1 MKKHIK
7 FVAEKIWAMRGLL
20 TVFCM
25 IAVLY
30 GASFVSHADEKG
42 RITASN
48 VNVRETASTSA
59 TAVATLTTDDL
70 VDVLAETTGTDN
82 MKWYKI
88 TTASG
93 VTGYVR
99 SDFVTKATVTV
110 DVTATDA
117 KTVYIAGN
125 SANIRQDASTSS
137 ARVATAQGG
146 SKVTIT
152 GEATGSDGNKWYQI
166 SFDANGTT
174 LTGFIRSDLV
184 TTEAP
189 TQDPEVTVIEGGE
202 GNEPEGESTDV
213 PSEEPSEVPSEP
225 EDTQIP
231 VASNTNVLTIM
242 EPVSVVEILP
252 VGFEQTELL
261 LDEEVF
267 TVWGRD
273 NFYIMYASVN
283 GGEPQYYLYDT
294 ENKSYISYTGLLT
307 EEDVAV
313 PEEEEGLNY
322 KLIAVICIVVIA
334 VLVIVIGILGFKLA
348 NAGYRGEDDEDDYD
362 EDYDDEEDGDVY
374 VDDDDEDD
382 FIDLSDDEEVE
393 VGGTTGH
400 VTTQI
405 TPEEPVYESPV
416 EESVVYEG
424 INQEVPVTEAPVY
437 ETGHIT
443 DEMDAYT
450 TMNPEEATAYE
461 SIAYEAQAEAPV
473 VYENPVYVVPT
484 DAVALEENAES
495 SYDEEE
501 PIVEEDSFEEAFE
514 EEEYE
519 ETRKK
524 RKEKK
529 AKKEKKKLSQ
539 RFLDYFTVEV
549 EDDEDEDDDIYDEDD
564 ENDDMVDVE
573 QESKSKSSKYVDD
586 DDDDDLNFIDL

>member
-7 FVAEKIWAMRGLL
+7 FVAERIWALRGLL

-30 GASFVSHADEKG
+30 GVSFVSHADEKG

-48 VNVRETASTSA
+48 VNVRESASTTA
-59 TAVATLTTDDL
+59 TAVATLSTDDL

-88 TTASG
+88 TTESG

-202 GNEPEGESTDV
+202 GNEPEGGTEEI
-213 PSEEPSEVPSEP
+213 PSEEPGQVPSES

-231 VASNTNVLTIM
+231 VASDTNVLTIM
-242 EPVSVVEILP
+242 EPASVVEILP

-261 LDEEVF
+261 LNEEVF

-313 PEEEEGLNY
+313 PEAEEGLNY
-322 KLIAVICIVVIA
+322 KLIAIICIAVIA

-348 NAGYRGEDDEDDYD
+348 NAGYRDDEDDDYEDEDDYD
-362 EDYDDEEDGDVY
+362 DEDEVY
-374 VDDDDEDD
+374 VDDEDED
-382 FIDLSDDEEVE
+382 FIDLSDDEEVTVE
-393 VGGTTGH
+393 GATGNIA
-400 VTTQI
+400 TQI
-405 TPEEPVYESPV
+405 VPEEVSYEFSEAESRNYMDVNPEVSAAENMVYEVQMETPEVYE
-416 EESVVYEG
+416 EQVY
-424 INQEVPVTEAPVY
+424 T
-437 ETGHIT
+437 
-443 DEMDAYT
+443 
-450 TMNPEEATAYE
+450 
-461 SIAYEAQAEAPV
+461 
-473 VYENPVYVVPT
+473 VPT
-484 DAVALEENAES
+484 DEGSLDEAAES
-495 SYDEEE
+495 SYEPEES
-501 PIVEEDSFEEAFE
+501 VLEEDSFEEAFE

-519 ETRKK
+519 EPNKK

-529 AKKEKKKLSQ
+529 TKKEKKKLSQ

-549 EDDEDEDDDIYDEDD
+549 DEEDDDIYEDDDD
-564 ENDDMVDVE
+564 ENDAPVDIE
-573 QESKSKSSKYVDD
+573 PEINTQSSKYIDE

>member
-7 FVAEKIWAMRGLL
+7 FVAERIWALRGLL

-30 GASFVSHADEKG
+30 GVSFVSHADEKG

-48 VNVRETASTSA
+48 VNVRESASTTA
-59 TAVATLTTDDL
+59 TAVATLSTDDL

-88 TTASG
+88 TTESG
-93 VTGYVR
+93 ITGYVR

-202 GNEPEGESTDV
+202 GNEPEGGTEEI
-213 PSEEPSEVPSEP
+213 PSAEPSEVPSEP

-231 VASNTNVLTIM
+231 VASDTNVLTIM
-242 EPVSVVEILP
+242 EPASVVEILP

-261 LDEEVF
+261 LNEEVF

-294 ENKSYISYTGLLT
+294 ENKSYVSYTGLLT

-313 PEEEEGLNY
+313 PEAEEGLNY
-322 KLIAVICIVVIA
+322 KLIAIICIAVIA

-348 NAGYRGEDDEDDYD
+348 NAGYRDDEDDDYED
-362 EDYDDEEDGDVY
+362 DYDDEDEVY
-374 VDDDDEDD
+374 VDDEDDD
-382 FIDLSDDEEVE
+382 FIDLSDDEDVTVE
-393 VGGTTGH
+393 GAAGNIA
-400 VTTQI
+400 TQI
-405 TPEEPVYESPV
+405 VPEEVPYEFSEAESQNYMDVNPEVPATENMVYEVQMETPEVYE
-416 EESVVYEG
+416 EQVYAIPTDEG
-424 INQEVPVTEAPVY
+424 ILDEA
-437 ETGHIT
+437 
-443 DEMDAYT
+443 
-450 TMNPEEATAYE
+450 
-461 SIAYEAQAEAPV
+461 
-473 VYENPVYVVPT
+473 
-484 DAVALEENAES
+484 AES
-495 SYDEEE
+495 SYQPEES
-501 PIVEEDSFEEAFE
+501 VLEEDSFK

-519 ETRKK
+519 EPNKK

-529 AKKEKKKLSQ
+529 TKKKKLSQ

-549 EDDEDEDDDIYDEDD
+549 DEEDDDIYEDEDDDDYD
-564 ENDDMVDVE
+564 ENDDSVDVE
-573 QESKSKSSKYVDD
+573 PEINTQSSKYIDE

>member
-7 FVAEKIWAMRGLL
+7 FVAERIWALRGLL

-30 GASFVSHADEKG
+30 GVSFVSHADEKG

-48 VNVRETASTSA
+48 VNVRESASTTA
-59 TAVATLTTDDL
+59 TAVATLSTDDL

-88 TTASG
+88 TTESG

-202 GNEPEGESTDV
+202 GNEPEGGTEEIPSEKPGQV
-213 PSEEPSEVPSEP
+213 PSES

-231 VASNTNVLTIM
+231 VASDTNVLTIM
-242 EPVSVVEILP
+242 EPASVVEILP

-261 LDEEVF
+261 LNEEVF

-313 PEEEEGLNY
+313 PEAEEGLNY
-322 KLIAVICIVVIA
+322 KLIAIICIAVIA

-348 NAGYRGEDDEDDYD
+348 NAGYRDDEDDDYEDEDDYD
-362 EDYDDEEDGDVY
+362 DEDEVY
-374 VDDDDEDD
+374 VDDEDED
-382 FIDLSDDEEVE
+382 FIDLSDDEEVTVE
-393 VGGTTGH
+393 GATGNIA
-400 VTTQI
+400 TQI
-405 TPEEPVYESPV
+405 VPEEVSYEFSEAESRNYMDVNPEVSAAENMVYEVQMETPEVYE
-416 EESVVYEG
+416 EQVY
-424 INQEVPVTEAPVY
+424 A
-437 ETGHIT
+437 
-443 DEMDAYT
+443 
-450 TMNPEEATAYE
+450 
-461 SIAYEAQAEAPV
+461 
-473 VYENPVYVVPT
+473 VPT
-484 DAVALEENAES
+484 DEGSLDEAAES
-495 SYDEEE
+495 SYEPEES
-501 PIVEEDSFEEAFE
+501 VLEEDSFEEAFE

-519 ETRKK
+519 EPNKK

-529 AKKEKKKLSQ
+529 TKKEKKKLSQ

-549 EDDEDEDDDIYDEDD
+549 DEEDDDIYEDDDD
-564 ENDDMVDVE
+564 ENDDPVDIE
-573 QESKSKSSKYVDD
+573 PEINTQSSKYIDE

>member
-7 FVAEKIWAMRGLL
+7 FVAERIWALRGLL

-30 GASFVSHADEKG
+30 GVSFVSHADEKG

-48 VNVRETASTSA
+48 VNVRESASTTA
-59 TAVATLTTDDL
+59 TAVATLSTDDL

-88 TTASG
+88 TTESG

-202 GNEPEGESTDV
+202 GNEPEGGTEEI
-213 PSEEPSEVPSEP
+213 PSEEPGQVPSES

-231 VASNTNVLTIM
+231 VASDTNVLTIM
-242 EPVSVVEILP
+242 EPASVVEILP

-261 LDEEVF
+261 LNEEVF

-313 PEEEEGLNY
+313 PEVEEGLNY
-322 KLIAVICIVVIA
+322 KLIAIICIAVIA

-348 NAGYRGEDDEDDYD
+348 NAGYRDDEDDDYEDEDDYD
-362 EDYDDEEDGDVY
+362 DEDEVY
-374 VDDDDEDD
+374 VDDEDED
-382 FIDLSDDEEVE
+382 FIDLSDDEEVTVE
-393 VGGTTGH
+393 GATGNIA
-400 VTTQI
+400 TQI
-405 TPEEPVYESPV
+405 VPEEVSYEFSEAESRNYMDVNPEVSAAENMVYEVQMETPEVYE
-416 EESVVYEG
+416 EQVY
-424 INQEVPVTEAPVY
+424 T
-437 ETGHIT
+437 
-443 DEMDAYT
+443 
-450 TMNPEEATAYE
+450 
-461 SIAYEAQAEAPV
+461 
-473 VYENPVYVVPT
+473 VPT
-484 DAVALEENAES
+484 DEGSLDEAAES
-495 SYDEEE
+495 SYEPEES
-501 PIVEEDSFEEAFE
+501 VLEEDSFEEAFE

-519 ETRKK
+519 EPNKK

-529 AKKEKKKLSQ
+529 TKKEKKKLSQ

-549 EDDEDEDDDIYDEDD
+549 DEEDDDIYEDDDD
-564 ENDDMVDVE
+564 ENDDPVDIE
-573 QESKSKSSKYVDD
+573 PEINTQSSKYIDE

>member
-7 FVAEKIWAMRGLL
+7 FVAERIWALRGLL

-30 GASFVSHADEKG
+30 GVSFVSHADEKG

-48 VNVRETASTSA
+48 VNVRESASTTA
-59 TAVATLTTDDL
+59 TAVATLSTDDL

-88 TTASG
+88 TTESG

-202 GNEPEGESTDV
+202 GNEPEGGTEEI
-213 PSEEPSEVPSEP
+213 PSEEPGQVPSES

-231 VASNTNVLTIM
+231 VASDTNVLTIM
-242 EPVSVVEILP
+242 EPASVVEILP

-261 LDEEVF
+261 LNEEVF

-313 PEEEEGLNY
+313 PEAEEGLNY
-322 KLIAVICIVVIA
+322 KLIAIICIAVIA

-348 NAGYRGEDDEDDYD
+348 NAGYRDDEDDDYEDEDDYD
-362 EDYDDEEDGDVY
+362 DEDEVY
-374 VDDDDEDD
+374 VDDEDED
-382 FIDLSDDEEVE
+382 FIDLSDDEEVTVE
-393 VGGTTGH
+393 GATGNIA
-400 VTTQI
+400 TQI
-405 TPEEPVYESPV
+405 VPEEVSYEFSEAESRNYMDVNPEVSAAENMVYEVQMETPEVYE
-416 EESVVYEG
+416 EQVY
-424 INQEVPVTEAPVY
+424 T
-437 ETGHIT
+437 
-443 DEMDAYT
+443 
-450 TMNPEEATAYE
+450 
-461 SIAYEAQAEAPV
+461 
-473 VYENPVYVVPT
+473 VPT
-484 DAVALEENAES
+484 DEGSLDEAAES
-495 SYDEEE
+495 SYEPEES
-501 PIVEEDSFEEAFE
+501 VLEEDSFEEAFEEAFE

-519 ETRKK
+519 EPNKK

-529 AKKEKKKLSQ
+529 TKKEKKKLSQ

-549 EDDEDEDDDIYDEDD
+549 DEEDDDIYEDDDD
-564 ENDDMVDVE
+564 ENDDPVDIE
-573 QESKSKSSKYVDD
+573 PEINTQSSKYIDE

>member
-7 FVAEKIWAMRGLL
+7 FVAERIWALRGLL

-30 GASFVSHADEKG
+30 GVSFVSHADEKG

-48 VNVRETASTSA
+48 VNVRESASTTA
-59 TAVATLTTDDL
+59 TAVATLSTDDL

-88 TTASG
+88 TTESG

-202 GNEPEGESTDV
+202 GNEPEGGTEEI
-213 PSEEPSEVPSEP
+213 PSEEPGQVPSES

-231 VASNTNVLTIM
+231 VASDTNVLTIM
-242 EPVSVVEILP
+242 EPASVVEILP

-261 LDEEVF
+261 LNEEVF

-313 PEEEEGLNY
+313 PEAEEGLNY
-322 KLIAVICIVVIA
+322 KLIAIICIAVIA

-348 NAGYRGEDDEDDYD
+348 NAGYRDDEDDDYEDEDDYD
-362 EDYDDEEDGDVY
+362 DEDEVY
-374 VDDDDEDD
+374 VDDEDED
-382 FIDLSDDEEVE
+382 FIDLSDDEEVTVE
-393 VGGTTGH
+393 GATGNIA
-400 VTTQI
+400 TQI
-405 TPEEPVYESPV
+405 VPEEVSYEFSEAESRNYMDVNPEVSAAENMVYEVQMETPEVYE
-416 EESVVYEG
+416 EQVY
-424 INQEVPVTEAPVY
+424 T
-437 ETGHIT
+437 
-443 DEMDAYT
+443 
-450 TMNPEEATAYE
+450 
-461 SIAYEAQAEAPV
+461 
-473 VYENPVYVVPT
+473 VPT
-484 DAVALEENAES
+484 DEVSLDEAAES
-495 SYDEEE
+495 SYEPEES
-501 PIVEEDSFEEAFE
+501 VLEEDSFEEAFE

-519 ETRKK
+519 EPNKK

-529 AKKEKKKLSQ
+529 TKKEKKKLSQ

-549 EDDEDEDDDIYDEDD
+549 DEEDDDIYEDDDD
-564 ENDDMVDVE
+564 ENDDPVDIE
-573 QESKSKSSKYVDD
+573 PEINTQSSKYIDE

>member
-7 FVAEKIWAMRGLL
+7 FVAERIWALRGLL

-30 GASFVSHADEKG
+30 GVSFVSHADEKG

-48 VNVRETASTSA
+48 VNVRESASTTA
-59 TAVATLTTDDL
+59 TAVATLSTDDL

-88 TTASG
+88 TTESG
-93 VTGYVR
+93 ITGYVR

-202 GNEPEGESTDV
+202 GNEPEGGTEEI
-213 PSEEPSEVPSEP
+213 PSAEPSEVPSEP

-231 VASNTNVLTIM
+231 VASDTNVLTIM
-242 EPVSVVEILP
+242 EPASVVEILP

-261 LDEEVF
+261 LNEEVF

-294 ENKSYISYTGLLT
+294 ENKSYVSYTGLLT

-313 PEEEEGLNY
+313 PEAEEGLNY
-322 KLIAVICIVVIA
+322 KLIAIICIAVIA

-348 NAGYRGEDDEDDYD
+348 NAGYRDDEDDDYED
-362 EDYDDEEDGDVY
+362 DYDDEDEVY
-374 VDDDDEDD
+374 VDDEDDD
-382 FIDLSDDEEVE
+382 FIDLSDDEDVTVE
-393 VGGTTGH
+393 GAAGNIA
-400 VTTQI
+400 TQI
-405 TPEEPVYESPV
+405 VPEEVPYEFSEAESQNYMDVNPEVPATENMVYEVQMETPEVYE
-416 EESVVYEG
+416 EQVYAIPTDEG
-424 INQEVPVTEAPVY
+424 ILDEA
-437 ETGHIT
+437 
-443 DEMDAYT
+443 
-450 TMNPEEATAYE
+450 
-461 SIAYEAQAEAPV
+461 
-473 VYENPVYVVPT
+473 
-484 DAVALEENAES
+484 AES
-495 SYDEEE
+495 SYQPEES
-501 PIVEEDSFEEAFE
+501 VLEEDSFE

-519 ETRKK
+519 EPNKK

-529 AKKEKKKLSQ
+529 TKKKKLSQ

-549 EDDEDEDDDIYDEDD
+549 DEEDDDIYEDEDDDDYD
-564 ENDDMVDVE
+564 ENDDSVDVE
-573 QESKSKSSKYVDD
+573 PEINTQSSKYIDE

>member
-7 FVAEKIWAMRGLL
+7 FVAERIWALRGLL

-30 GASFVSHADEKG
+30 GVSFVSHADEKG

-48 VNVRETASTSA
+48 VNVRESASTTA
-59 TAVATLTTDDL
+59 TAVATLSTDDL

-88 TTASG
+88 TTESG

-202 GNEPEGESTDV
+202 GNEPEGGTEEI
-213 PSEEPSEVPSEP
+213 PSEEPGQVPSES

-231 VASNTNVLTIM
+231 VASDTNVLTIM
-242 EPVSVVEILP
+242 EPASVVEILP

-261 LDEEVF
+261 LNEEVF

-313 PEEEEGLNY
+313 PEAEEGLNY
-322 KLIAVICIVVIA
+322 KLIAIICIAVIA

-348 NAGYRGEDDEDDYD
+348 NAGYRDDEDDDYEDEDDYD
-362 EDYDDEEDGDVY
+362 DEDEVY
-374 VDDDDEDD
+374 VDDEDED
-382 FIDLSDDEEVE
+382 FIDLSDDEEVTVE
-393 VGGTTGH
+393 GATGNIA
-400 VTTQI
+400 TQI
-405 TPEEPVYESPV
+405 VPEEVSYEFSEAESRNYMDVNPEVSAAENMVYEVQMETPEVYE
-416 EESVVYEG
+416 EQVY
-424 INQEVPVTEAPVY
+424 T
-437 ETGHIT
+437 
-443 DEMDAYT
+443 
-450 TMNPEEATAYE
+450 
-461 SIAYEAQAEAPV
+461 
-473 VYENPVYVVPT
+473 VPT
-484 DAVALEENAES
+484 DEGSLDEAAES
-495 SYDEEE
+495 SYEPEES
-501 PIVEEDSFEEAFE
+501 VLEEDSFEEAFE

-519 ETRKK
+519 EPNKK

-529 AKKEKKKLSQ
+529 TKKEKKKLSQ

-549 EDDEDEDDDIYDEDD
+549 DEEDEDIYEDDDD
-564 ENDDMVDVE
+564 ENDDPVDIE
-573 QESKSKSSKYVDD
+573 PEINTQSSRYIDE

>member
-7 FVAEKIWAMRGLL
+7 FVAERIWALRGLL

-30 GASFVSHADEKG
+30 GVSFVSHADEKG

-48 VNVRETASTSA
+48 VNVRESASTTA
-59 TAVATLTTDDL
+59 TAVATLSTDDL

-88 TTASG
+88 TTESG

-202 GNEPEGESTDV
+202 GNEPEGGTEEI
-213 PSEEPSEVPSEP
+213 PSEEPGQVPSES

-231 VASNTNVLTIM
+231 VASDTNVLTIM
-242 EPVSVVEILP
+242 EPASVVEILP

-261 LDEEVF
+261 LNEEVF

-313 PEEEEGLNY
+313 PEAEEGLNY
-322 KLIAVICIVVIA
+322 KLIAIICIAVIA

-348 NAGYRGEDDEDDYD
+348 NAGYRDDEDDDYEDEDDYD
-362 EDYDDEEDGDVY
+362 DEDEVY
-374 VDDDDEDD
+374 VDDEDED
-382 FIDLSDDEEVE
+382 FIDLSDDEEVTVE
-393 VGGTTGH
+393 GATGNIA
-400 VTTQI
+400 TQI
-405 TPEEPVYESPV
+405 VPEEVSYEFSEAESRNYMDVNAEVSAAENMVYEVQMETPEVYE
-416 EESVVYEG
+416 EQVY
-424 INQEVPVTEAPVY
+424 T
-437 ETGHIT
+437 
-443 DEMDAYT
+443 
-450 TMNPEEATAYE
+450 
-461 SIAYEAQAEAPV
+461 
-473 VYENPVYVVPT
+473 VPT
-484 DAVALEENAES
+484 DEGSLDEAAES
-495 SYDEEE
+495 SYEPEES
-501 PIVEEDSFEEAFE
+501 VLEEDSFEEAFE

-519 ETRKK
+519 EPNKK

-529 AKKEKKKLSQ
+529 TKKEKKKLSQ

-549 EDDEDEDDDIYDEDD
+549 DEEDDDIYEDDDD
-564 ENDDMVDVE
+564 ENDDPVDIE
-573 QESKSKSSKYVDD
+573 PEINTQSSKYIDE

>member
-7 FVAEKIWAMRGLL
+7 FVAERIWALRGLL

-30 GASFVSHADEKG
+30 GVSFVSHADEKG

-48 VNVRETASTSA
+48 VNVRESASTTA
-59 TAVATLTTDDL
+59 TAVATLSTDDL

-88 TTASG
+88 TTESG

-184 TTEAP
+184 TTAAP

-202 GNEPEGESTDV
+202 GNEPEGGAEEI
-213 PSEEPSEVPSEP
+213 PSEEPGQVPSES

-231 VASNTNVLTIM
+231 VASDTNVLTIM
-242 EPVSVVEILP
+242 EPASVVEILP
-252 VGFEQTELL
+252 VGFEHQELFL
-261 LDEEVF
+261 NEEVF

-313 PEEEEGLNY
+313 PEAEEGLNY
-322 KLIAVICIVVIA
+322 KLIAIICIAVIA

-348 NAGYRGEDDEDDYD
+348 NAGYRDDEDDDYEDEDDYD
-362 EDYDDEEDGDVY
+362 DEDEVY
-374 VDDDDEDD
+374 VDDEDED
-382 FIDLSDDEEVE
+382 FIDLSDDEEVTVE
-393 VGGTTGH
+393 GATGNIA
-400 VTTQI
+400 TQI
-405 TPEEPVYESPV
+405 VPEEVSYEFSEAESRNYMDVNPEVSAAENMVYEVQMETPEVYE
-416 EESVVYEG
+416 EQVY
-424 INQEVPVTEAPVY
+424 T
-437 ETGHIT
+437 
-443 DEMDAYT
+443 
-450 TMNPEEATAYE
+450 
-461 SIAYEAQAEAPV
+461 
-473 VYENPVYVVPT
+473 VPT
-484 DAVALEENAES
+484 DESSLDEAAES
-495 SYDEEE
+495 SYEPEES
-501 PIVEEDSFEEAFE
+501 VLEEDSFEEAFE

-519 ETRKK
+519 EPNKK

-529 AKKEKKKLSQ
+529 TKKEKKKLSQ

-549 EDDEDEDDDIYDEDD
+549 DEEDDDIYEDDDD
-564 ENDDMVDVE
+564 ENDDPVDIE
-573 QESKSKSSKYVDD
+573 PEINTQSSKYIDE

>member
-7 FVAEKIWAMRGLL
+7 FVAERIWALRGLL

-30 GASFVSHADEKG
+30 GVSFVSHADEKG

-48 VNVRETASTSA
+48 VNVRESASTTA
-59 TAVATLTTDDL
+59 TAVATLSTDDL

-88 TTASG
+88 TTESG

-202 GNEPEGESTDV
+202 GNEPEGGTEEI
-213 PSEEPSEVPSEP
+213 PSEEPGQVPSES

-231 VASNTNVLTIM
+231 VASDTNVLTIM
-242 EPVSVVEILP
+242 EPTSVVEILP

-261 LDEEVF
+261 LNEEVF

-313 PEEEEGLNY
+313 PEAEEGLNY
-322 KLIAVICIVVIA
+322 KLIAIICIAVIA

-348 NAGYRGEDDEDDYD
+348 NAGYRDDEDDDYEDEDDYD
-362 EDYDDEEDGDVY
+362 DEDEVY
-374 VDDDDEDD
+374 VDDEDED
-382 FIDLSDDEEVE
+382 FIDLSDDEEVTVE
-393 VGGTTGH
+393 GATGNIA
-400 VTTQI
+400 TQI
-405 TPEEPVYESPV
+405 VPEEVSYEFSEAESRNYMDVNPEVSAAENMVYEVQMETPEVYE
-416 EESVVYEG
+416 EQVY
-424 INQEVPVTEAPVY
+424 T
-437 ETGHIT
+437 
-443 DEMDAYT
+443 
-450 TMNPEEATAYE
+450 
-461 SIAYEAQAEAPV
+461 
-473 VYENPVYVVPT
+473 VPT
-484 DAVALEENAES
+484 DEGSLDEAAES
-495 SYDEEE
+495 SYEPEES
-501 PIVEEDSFEEAFE
+501 VLEEDSFEEAFE

-519 ETRKK
+519 EPNKK

-529 AKKEKKKLSQ
+529 TKKEKKKLSQ

-549 EDDEDEDDDIYDEDD
+549 DEEDDDIYEDDDD
-564 ENDDMVDVE
+564 ENDDPVDIE
-573 QESKSKSSKYVDD
+573 PEINTQSSKYIDE

>member
-7 FVAEKIWAMRGLL
+7 FVAERIWALRGLL

-30 GASFVSHADEKG
+30 GVSFVSHADEKG

-48 VNVRETASTSA
+48 VNVRESASTTA
-59 TAVATLTTDDL
+59 TAVATLSTDDL

-88 TTASG
+88 TTESG

-202 GNEPEGESTDV
+202 GNEPEGGTEEI
-213 PSEEPSEVPSEP
+213 PSEEPGQVPSES

-231 VASNTNVLTIM
+231 VASDTNVLTIM
-242 EPVSVVEILP
+242 EPASVVEILP

-261 LDEEVF
+261 LNEEVF

-313 PEEEEGLNY
+313 PEAEEGLNY
-322 KLIAVICIVVIA
+322 KLIAIICIAVIA

-348 NAGYRGEDDEDDYD
+348 NAGYRDDEDDDYEDEDDYD
-362 EDYDDEEDGDVY
+362 DEDEVY
-374 VDDDDEDD
+374 VDDEDED
-382 FIDLSDDEEVE
+382 FIDLSDDEEVTVE
-393 VGGTTGH
+393 GATGNIA
-400 VTTQI
+400 TQI
-405 TPEEPVYESPV
+405 VPEEVSYEFSEAESRNYMDVNPEVSVAENMVYEVQMETPEVYE
-416 EESVVYEG
+416 EQVY
-424 INQEVPVTEAPVY
+424 T
-437 ETGHIT
+437 
-443 DEMDAYT
+443 
-450 TMNPEEATAYE
+450 
-461 SIAYEAQAEAPV
+461 
-473 VYENPVYVVPT
+473 VPT
-484 DAVALEENAES
+484 DEGSLDEAAES
-495 SYDEEE
+495 SYEPEES
-501 PIVEEDSFEEAFE
+501 VLEEDSFEEAFE

-519 ETRKK
+519 EPNKK

-529 AKKEKKKLSQ
+529 TKKEKKKLSQ

-549 EDDEDEDDDIYDEDD
+549 DEEDDDIYEDDDD
-564 ENDDMVDVE
+564 ENDDPVDIE
-573 QESKSKSSKYVDD
+573 PEINTQSSKYIDE

>member
-7 FVAEKIWAMRGLL
+7 FVAERIWALRGLL

-30 GASFVSHADEKG
+30 GVSFVSHADEKG

-48 VNVRETASTSA
+48 VNVRESASTTA
-59 TAVATLTTDDL
+59 TAVATLSTDDL

-88 TTASG
+88 TTESG

-202 GNEPEGESTDV
+202 GNEPEGGTEEI
-213 PSEEPSEVPSEP
+213 PSEEPGQVPSES

-231 VASNTNVLTIM
+231 VASDTNVLTIM
-242 EPVSVVEILP
+242 EPASVVEILP

-261 LDEEVF
+261 LNEEVF

-313 PEEEEGLNY
+313 PEAEEGLNY
-322 KLIAVICIVVIA
+322 KLIAIICIAVIA

-348 NAGYRGEDDEDDYD
+348 NAGYRDDEDDDYEDEDDYD
-362 EDYDDEEDGDVY
+362 DEDEVY
-374 VDDDDEDD
+374 VDDEDED
-382 FIDLSDDEEVE
+382 FIDLSDDEEVTVE
-393 VGGTTGH
+393 GATGNIA
-400 VTTQI
+400 TQI
-405 TPEEPVYESPV
+405 VPEEVSYEFSEAESRNYTDVNPEVSAAENMVYEVQMETPEVYE
-416 EESVVYEG
+416 EQVY
-424 INQEVPVTEAPVY
+424 T
-437 ETGHIT
+437 
-443 DEMDAYT
+443 
-450 TMNPEEATAYE
+450 
-461 SIAYEAQAEAPV
+461 
-473 VYENPVYVVPT
+473 VPT
-484 DAVALEENAES
+484 DEGSLDEAAES
-495 SYDEEE
+495 SYEPEES
-501 PIVEEDSFEEAFE
+501 VLEEDSFEEAFE

-519 ETRKK
+519 EPNKK

-529 AKKEKKKLSQ
+529 TKKEKKKLSQ

-549 EDDEDEDDDIYDEDD
+549 DEEDDEDDDIYEDDDD
-564 ENDDMVDVE
+564 ENDDPVDIE
-573 QESKSKSSKYVDD
+573 PEINTQSSKYIDE

>member
-7 FVAEKIWAMRGLL
+7 FVAERIWALRGLL

-30 GASFVSHADEKG
+30 GVSFVSHADEKG

-48 VNVRETASTSA
+48 VNVRESASTTA
-59 TAVATLTTDDL
+59 TAVATLSTDDL

-88 TTASG
+88 TTESG

-202 GNEPEGESTDV
+202 GNEPEGGTEEI
-213 PSEEPSEVPSEP
+213 PSEEPGQVPSES

-231 VASNTNVLTIM
+231 VASDTNVLTIM
-242 EPVSVVEILP
+242 EPASVVEILP

-261 LDEEVF
+261 LNEEVF

-313 PEEEEGLNY
+313 PEAEEGLNY
-322 KLIAVICIVVIA
+322 KLIAIICIAVIA

-348 NAGYRGEDDEDDYD
+348 NAGYRDDEDEDYEDEDDYD
-362 EDYDDEEDGDVY
+362 DEDEVY
-374 VDDDDEDD
+374 VDDEDED
-382 FIDLSDDEEVE
+382 FIDLSDDEEVTVE
-393 VGGTTGH
+393 GATGNIA
-400 VTTQI
+400 TQI
-405 TPEEPVYESPV
+405 VPEEVSYEFSEAESRNYMDVNPEVSAAENMVYEVQMETPEVYE
-416 EESVVYEG
+416 EQVY
-424 INQEVPVTEAPVY
+424 T
-437 ETGHIT
+437 
-443 DEMDAYT
+443 
-450 TMNPEEATAYE
+450 
-461 SIAYEAQAEAPV
+461 
-473 VYENPVYVVPT
+473 VPT
-484 DAVALEENAES
+484 DEGSLDEAAES
-495 SYDEEE
+495 SYEPEES
-501 PIVEEDSFEEAFE
+501 VLEEDSFEEAFE

-519 ETRKK
+519 EPNKK

-529 AKKEKKKLSQ
+529 TKKEKKKLSQ

-549 EDDEDEDDDIYDEDD
+549 DEEDDDIYEDDDD
-564 ENDDMVDVE
+564 ENDDPVDIE
-573 QESKSKSSKYVDD
+573 PEINTQSSKYIDE

>member
-7 FVAEKIWAMRGLL
+7 FVAERIWALRGLL

-30 GASFVSHADEKG
+30 GVSFVSHADEKG

-48 VNVRETASTSA
+48 VNVRESASTTA
-59 TAVATLTTDDL
+59 TAVATLSTDDL

-88 TTASG
+88 TTESG

-110 DVTATDA
+110 DVTVTDA

-202 GNEPEGESTDV
+202 GNEPEGGTEEI
-213 PSEEPSEVPSEP
+213 PSEEPGQVPSES

-231 VASNTNVLTIM
+231 VASDTNVLTIM
-242 EPVSVVEILP
+242 EPASVVEILP

-261 LDEEVF
+261 LNEEVF

-313 PEEEEGLNY
+313 PEAEEGLNY
-322 KLIAVICIVVIA
+322 KLIAIICIAVIA

-348 NAGYRGEDDEDDYD
+348 NAGYRDDEDDDYEDEDDYD
-362 EDYDDEEDGDVY
+362 DEDEVY
-374 VDDDDEDD
+374 VDDEDED
-382 FIDLSDDEEVE
+382 FIDLSDDEEVTVE
-393 VGGTTGH
+393 GATGNIA
-400 VTTQI
+400 TQI
-405 TPEEPVYESPV
+405 VPEEVSYEFSEAESRNYMDVNPEVSAAENMVYEVQMETPEVYE
-416 EESVVYEG
+416 EQVY
-424 INQEVPVTEAPVY
+424 T
-437 ETGHIT
+437 
-443 DEMDAYT
+443 
-450 TMNPEEATAYE
+450 
-461 SIAYEAQAEAPV
+461 
-473 VYENPVYVVPT
+473 VPT
-484 DAVALEENAES
+484 DEGSLDEAAES
-495 SYDEEE
+495 SYEPEES
-501 PIVEEDSFEEAFE
+501 VLEEDSFEEAFE

-519 ETRKK
+519 EPNKK

-529 AKKEKKKLSQ
+529 TKKEKKKLSQ

-549 EDDEDEDDDIYDEDD
+549 DEEDDDIYEDDDD
-564 ENDDMVDVE
+564 ENDAPVDIE
-573 QESKSKSSKYVDD
+573 PEINTRSSKYIDE

>member
-7 FVAEKIWAMRGLL
+7 FVAERIWALRGLL

-30 GASFVSHADEKG
+30 GVSFVSHADEKG

-48 VNVRETASTSA
+48 VNVRESASTTA
-59 TAVATLTTDDL
+59 TAVATLSTDDL

-88 TTASG
+88 TTESG

-202 GNEPEGESTDV
+202 GNEPEGGTEEI
-213 PSEEPSEVPSEP
+213 PSEEPGQVPSES

-231 VASNTNVLTIM
+231 VASDTNVLTIM
-242 EPVSVVEILP
+242 EPASVVEILP

-261 LDEEVF
+261 LNEEVF

-313 PEEEEGLNY
+313 PEAEEGLNY
-322 KLIAVICIVVIA
+322 KLIAIICIAVIA

-348 NAGYRGEDDEDDYD
+348 NAGYRDDEDDDYEDEDDYD
-362 EDYDDEEDGDVY
+362 DEDEVY
-374 VDDDDEDD
+374 VDDEDED
-382 FIDLSDDEEVE
+382 FIDLSDDEEVTVE
-393 VGGTTGH
+393 GATGNIA
-400 VTTQI
+400 TQI
-405 TPEEPVYESPV
+405 VPEEVSYEFSEAESRNYMDVNPEVSAAENMVYEVQMETPEVYE
-416 EESVVYEG
+416 EQVY
-424 INQEVPVTEAPVY
+424 T
-437 ETGHIT
+437 
-443 DEMDAYT
+443 
-450 TMNPEEATAYE
+450 
-461 SIAYEAQAEAPV
+461 
-473 VYENPVYVVPT
+473 VPT
-484 DAVALEENAES
+484 DEGSLDEAAES
-495 SYDEEE
+495 SYEPEES
-501 PIVEEDSFEEAFE
+501 VLEEDSFEEAFE

-519 ETRKK
+519 EPNKK

-529 AKKEKKKLSQ
+529 TKKEKKKLSQ

-549 EDDEDEDDDIYDEDD
+549 DEEDDDIYEDDDD
-564 ENDDMVDVE
+564 ENDDPVDIE
-573 QESKSKSSKYVDD
+573 PEINTQSSKYIDE

>member
-7 FVAEKIWAMRGLL
+7 FVAERIWALRGLL

-30 GASFVSHADEKG
+30 GVSFVSHADEKG

-48 VNVRETASTSA
+48 VNVRESASTTA
-59 TAVATLTTDDL
+59 TAVATLSTDDL

-88 TTASG
+88 TTESG

-202 GNEPEGESTDV
+202 GNEPEGGTEEI

-231 VASNTNVLTIM
+231 VASDTNVLTIM
-242 EPVSVVEILP
+242 EPASVVEILP

-261 LDEEVF
+261 LNEEVF

-294 ENKSYISYTGLLT
+294 ENKSYVSYTGLLT

-313 PEEEEGLNY
+313 PEAEEGLNY
-322 KLIAVICIVVIA
+322 KLIAIICIAVIA

-348 NAGYRGEDDEDDYD
+348 NAGYRDDEDDDYEDEDDYD
-362 EDYDDEEDGDVY
+362 DEDEVY
-374 VDDDDEDD
+374 VDDEDED
-382 FIDLSDDEEVE
+382 FIDLSDDEEVTVE
-393 VGGTTGH
+393 GATGNIA
-400 VTTQI
+400 TQI
-405 TPEEPVYESPV
+405 VPEEVPYEFSEAESQNYMDVNPEVPAAEYMVYEAQMETPEVYEEQVYAVPTDEGILEEAAEDSYEP
-416 EESVVYEG
+416 EESV
-424 INQEVPVTEAPVY
+424 
-437 ETGHIT
+437 
-443 DEMDAYT
+443 
-450 TMNPEEATAYE
+450 
-461 SIAYEAQAEAPV
+461 
-473 VYENPVYVVPT
+473 
-484 DAVALEENAES
+484 L
-495 SYDEEE
+495 
-501 PIVEEDSFEEAFE
+501 EEDSFEEAFE

-519 ETRKK
+519 EPNKK

-529 AKKEKKKLSQ
+529 TKKEKKKLSQ

-549 EDDEDEDDDIYDEDD
+549 DEEDDDIYEDEDDDDYD
-564 ENDDMVDVE
+564 ENDDPVDVE
-573 QESKSKSSKYVDD
+573 PEINTQSSKYIDE